1 MLLAPSIKAVCFD
14 AFGTLVDI
22 TDKRRPFRQMLDNL
36 EGEAQQSLQHR
47 IMREPLSL
55 EDCLKEFGHKL
66 PESLTDRLR
75 ADLAAELA
83 SIKIRPQTNALWSVL
98 RSQGYKIGLC
108 SNLALDYGPPLL
120 KTLPGI
126 PDAQIL
132 SYDTNCIKPEPQI
145 YRLVCDILGLVPEKI
160 FFSGDTQLADV
171 DGPKAFGM
179 DAELIDPFT
188 IRVLG
193 AKARP

>member
-1 MLLAPSIKAVCFD
+1 MLLAPSIKAICFD

-22 TDKRRPFRQMLDNL
+22 TDKRRPFRRLLDNL
-36 EGEAQQSLQHR
+36 EGDARQSLQHR

-55 EDCLKEFGHKL
+55 EDCLKEFGEKL
-66 PESLTDRLR
+66 PESLTEELR
-75 ADLAAELA
+75 ADLAAEIA
-83 SIKIRPQTNALWSVL
+83 SIKIRPQTDALWGLL

-120 KTLPGI
+120 KTLPGV

-132 SYDTNCIKPEPQI
+132 SYDTGHIKPEPQI
-145 YRLVCDILGLVPEKI
+145 YRLVCDILGLAPENI
-160 FFSGDTQLADV
+160 VFSGDTQLADI

>member
-22 TDKRRPFRQMLDNL
+22 TDKRRPFRRLLDNL
-36 EGEAQQSLQHR
+36 EGDARQSLQHR

-55 EDCLKEFGHKL
+55 EDCLKELGQKL
-66 PESLTDRLR
+66 PESLTEELR
-75 ADLAAELA
+75 TDLTAELA
-83 SIKIRPQTNALWSVL
+83 SIKIRPQTDALWSLL

-108 SNLALDYGPPLL
+108 SNLALDYGSPLL
-120 KTLPGI
+120 KTLPGV

-132 SYDTNCIKPEPQI
+132 SYDTGHIKPEPQI
-145 YRLVCDILGLVPEKI
+145 YRLVCDILGLAPENI
-160 FFSGDTQLADV
+160 VFSGDTQLADI

-188 IRVLG
+188 NHVLSL
-193 AKARP
+193 KR

>member
-1 MLLAPSIKAVCFD
+1 MLLPPSIKAICFD

-22 TDKRRPFRQMLDNL
+22 TDKRRPFRRLLDNL
-36 EGEAQQSLQHR
+36 EGDTQQRLQHR

-55 EDCLKEFGHKL
+55 EDCLKEFGHKI
-66 PESLTDRLR
+66 PESLRERLR
-75 ADLAAELA
+75 ADLAVELT
-83 SIKIRPQTNALWSVL
+83 SIKIRPQTDAIWGLL
-98 RSQGYKIGLC
+98 RSEGYKIGLC

-120 KTLPGI
+120 KILPGV

-132 SYDTNCIKPEPQI
+132 SYDTGHIKPEPQI
-145 YRLVCDILGLVPEKI
+145 YRLVCDILNLAPENI
-160 FFSGDTQLADV
+160 VFSGDTQLADI

-188 IRVLG
+188 NHVLSL
-193 AKARP
+193 KR

>member
-1 MLLAPSIKAVCFD
+1 MLLAPSIKAICFD

-22 TDKRRPFRQMLDNL
+22 TDKRRPFRRLLDNL
-36 EGEAQQSLQHR
+36 EGDARQSLQHR

-55 EDCLKEFGHKL
+55 EDCLKEFGQKL
-66 PESLTDRLR
+66 PESLKEKLR
-75 ADLAAELA
+75 ADLAAEIA
-83 SIKIRPQTNALWSVL
+83 SIKIRPQTEALWRLL

-108 SNLALDYGPPLL
+108 SNLALDYGSPLL
-120 KTLPGI
+120 KTLPGV

-132 SYDTNCIKPEPQI
+132 SYDTGHIKPEPQI
-145 YRLVCDILGLVPEKI
+145 YRLVCDILGLAPENI
-160 FFSGDTQLADV
+160 VFSGDTQLADV

-179 DAELIDPFT
+179 KAELIDPFT